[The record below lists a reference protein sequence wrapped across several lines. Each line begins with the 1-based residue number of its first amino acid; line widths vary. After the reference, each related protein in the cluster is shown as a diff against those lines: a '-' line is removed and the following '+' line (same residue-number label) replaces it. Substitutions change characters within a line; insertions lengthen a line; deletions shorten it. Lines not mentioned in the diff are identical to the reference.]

1 MLFKAKNLNSDS
13 LNQASTS
20 RQVIQALYVLISLF
34 NLATVLFSG
43 YLIVIA
49 IFKIHDMY
57 KYFCNFT
64 LIELSLIGFCG
75 LVMSFIFYI
84 TIKTAFDDVTEPTL
98 RVQLR
103 VVLLSALNII
113 LISALYIY
121 LFLL

>member
-1 MLFKAKNLNSDS
+1 MLFKAKNINCDS

-20 RQVIQALYVLISLF
+20 RQVIQALYILISLL

-49 IFKIHDMY
+49 IFKIYDIY
-57 KYFCNFT
+57 KYFCNCT
-64 LIELSLIGFCG
+64 LIELCLIGFCG
-75 LVMSFIFYI
+75 LVMSIIFYT
-84 TIKTAFDDVTEPTL
+84 TIKPAFDDVTEPTL

-103 VVLLSALNII
+103 VVILSAINII

-121 LFLL
+121 LFVQ